1 MHDDSGT
8 TAPQQRITGGASA
21 ELLRPEVDIE
31 FVDRLPG
38 GRVVMPVEQKNRFVW
53 LVVHGHMSPQARE
66 DMVSALQRIV
76 GNRLWEQNWQPPQA
90 S

>member
-1 MHDDSGT
+1 
-8 TAPQQRITGGASA
+8 
-21 ELLRPEVDIE
+21 
-31 FVDRLPG
+31 
-38 GRVVMPVEQKNRFVW
+38 MPVEQENRFVW